1 VRRPSGRHLLV
12 LVVALLVVTGG
23 AGVAV
28 ANAPARL
35 STSGPTDATGTS
47 ATAVFEVGDRT
58 IRQVRYRDRGVLAY
72 RFVLHNDGTL
82 PVTVTGAAPPEPAP
96 TLFIYLG
103 VRQGDS
109 GTPRFTV
116 PAGGAVPVLLRL
128 RMESCEHLSARAGSF
143 ATEVV
148 LRTSR
153 AGGLVDEAVTV
164 TLPEE
169 VHTGSPREAFC
180 PRSTAS
186 SRPPG

>member
-1 VRRPSGRHLLV
+1 VRPTGRHLLV
-12 LVVALLVVTGG
+12 LVVALLVVAGG

-28 ANAPARL
+28 AGAPVRL
-35 STSGPTDATGTS
+35 SASGPTDVDGTS

-82 PVTVTGAAPPEPAP
+82 PVTVTGMVAPSPAP
-96 TLFIYLG
+96 KLFRYLA
-103 VRQGDS
+103 VEHADS
-109 GTPRFTV
+109 GDRRFTV
-116 PAGGAVPVLLRL
+116 PAGGATTVLLRL

-143 ATEVV
+143 ATTAV
-148 LRTSR
+148 LRTTR
-153 AGGLVDEAVTV
+153 AGGLMDEAVTV